1 MWGKIKDYWRNE
13 FLQPE
18 IYVDDYEEIIA
29 FKQTVDSVI
38 LIGYLQFKHSDSIR
52 VLEYLGPS
60 VNHFFDFIEFLKNF
74 GNKNY
79 NSFKII
85 ILCDTNISKIK
96 IASDIMALPK
106 DVEYYYVEYN
116 HHLDK
121 ISFKLENLT
130 ESAERLKLS
139 NLRWYY
145 RKNIQII
152 EDSRFE
158 DWSKW
163 STEGYQREWF
173 KRDEEEKF
181 DSLYWQFSELDI
193 EQYIDDRLFGF
204 YMVWKW

>member
-29 FKQTVDSVI
+29 FKQTEDSVI
-38 LIGYLQFKHSDSIR
+38 LIGYLQVKSR
-52 VLEYLGPS
+52 LAPS
-60 VNHFFDFIEFLKNF
+60 VYHFNNFIEFIKNL

-79 NSFKII
+79 NSFTII
-85 ILCDTNISKIK
+85 LLCDTNLSRIK
-96 IASDIMALPK
+96 KASDILALPK

-116 HHLDK
+116 HSLDK

-130 ESAERLKLS
+130 ESAKSSYRSEQL
-139 NLRWYY
+139 NLPWHH
-145 RKNIQII
+145 RKNIKII

-163 STEGYQREWF
+163 STEGYEREWF
-173 KRDEEEKF
+173 EWYEEEKF
-181 DSLYWQFSELDI
+181 DSLYWQFSISGI
-193 EQYIDDRLFGF
+193 ECYIDDSRLLGF
-204 YMVWKW
+204 YIVWKW